1 MYVPSLQARCL
12 VKRAEVSSL
21 WRTSSPLRTSPMMR
35 LWTRIFCVMPHKAG
49 SSVHFQTVAIWKR
62 SPAGQTNVMT
72 AEQTV
77 LTAGLC
83 YAIAWLVDI
92 FPLWAHIKHIKIL
105 HGPHVSSVALAGQ
118 LPIQSNALS
127 WLDNSALSHQ
137 LHHSHNSIL
146 TLLKLERIGFKHR
159 ICSELTTVPYCSFLP
174 PMHHYPHPYKELL
187 CHNT

>member
-1 MYVPSLQARCL
+1 
-12 VKRAEVSSL
+12 
-21 WRTSSPLRTSPMMR
+21 
-35 LWTRIFCVMPHKAG
+35 MPHKAG

-77 LTAGLC
+77 LYSRFMLC
-83 YAIAWLVDI
+83 YRLAGGYFSSLGSHQTHQDPSWD
-92 FPLWAHIKHIKIL
+92 PSCHPHI
-105 HGPHVSSVALAGQ
+105 SSVALAGQ

>member
-1 MYVPSLQARCL
+1 
-12 VKRAEVSSL
+12 
-21 WRTSSPLRTSPMMR
+21 
-35 LWTRIFCVMPHKAG
+35 MPHKAG
-49 SSVHFQTVAIWKR
+49 SSVHFQTVAIWKQ

-72 AEQTV
+72 DEEMV
-77 LTAGLC
+77 LTAGLH

-92 FPLWAHIKHIKIL
+92 FPLWAHIKHIEIL

-118 LPIQSNALS
+118 LPLQSNALS
-127 WLDNSALSHQ
+127 CLGNSGLSHQ

-174 PMHHYPHPYKELL
+174 PMHHYPHPYRVTLP
-187 CHNT
+187 